1 MRKLLVLFC
10 LLAVCG
16 QGWGAPKKSAK
27 PVSKEKTATLEAGGW
42 TLPALYLAP
51 EKDDKGELKPVV
63 LLVHDM
69 GKSKE
74 SFSALKEDLTDAG
87 FGYFAFDLRG
97 YGQSKNKQDDAL
109 TARKFAKE
117 GEDNEFN
124 QMTQEVK
131 EGFSFLKNRKIPTE
145 KIFILGAGLG
155 ANLTAKAAPDLGT
168 LGGIALIS
176 PAANIRDVL
185 AIPPLR
191 KYDGDI
197 LIAAAAADKK
207 AFLEA
212 SVIRNVA
219 FLSSGEGKVTFLT
232 AYDLMSHEMLDKYL
246 RPLIIQWL
254 KNPHKP
260 EVAPD
265 ANLVDPFAPTDLSGI
280 ELDPAF

>member
-1 MRKLLVLFC
+1 MKKLFLILC
-10 LLAVCG
+10 LCVFAG
-16 QGWGAPKKSAK
+16 QAWSAPAKKK
-27 PVSKEKTATLEAGGW
+27 DTSKEKTASLEVGTW
-42 TLPALYLAP
+42 VLPALYLAP

-74 SFSALKEDLTDAG
+74 NFSAFKQDLESEG
-87 FGYFAFDLRG
+87 FGYLAFDLRG
-97 YGQSKNKQDDAL
+97 YGNSKNKQNAEL
-109 TARKFAKE
+109 TAKSFAKE

-124 QMTQEVK
+124 QMTAEIK
-131 EGFSFLKNRKIPTE
+131 EAFAFLRNRKIPAD

-155 ANLTAKAAPDLGT
+155 ANLASKSTADITGI
-168 LGGIALIS
+168 GGLALIS

-191 KYDGDI
+191 KYNGDI

-232 AYDLMSHEMLDKYL
+232 AYDLTSHEMLDKYL
-246 RPLIIQWL
+246 RPLLIQWL

-265 ANLVDPFAPTDLSGI
+265 ANLVDPFAQTDLSGI
-280 ELDPAF
+280 DIEPA

>member
-1 MRKLLVLFC
+1 MKKLFLIFC
-10 LLAVCG
+10 LCVLAA
-16 QGWGAPKKSAK
+16 QAWSAPAKKK
-27 PVSKEKTATLEAGGW
+27 DVSKEKTTTLEVDGW
-42 TLPALYLAP
+42 VLPALYLAP
-51 EKDDKGELKPVV
+51 EKDEKGELKPVV

-74 SFSALKEDLTDAG
+74 SFSAFKQDLTSEG
-87 FGYFAFDLRG
+87 FGYLSFDLRG
-97 YGQSKNKQDDAL
+97 YGQSKNKQNTEL
-109 TARKFAKE
+109 TAKSFAKE

-124 QMTQEVK
+124 QMSAEVK
-131 EGFSFLKNRKIPTE
+131 EAFTFLRNRKIPAE

-155 ANLTAKAAPDLGT
+155 ANLTAKSTSDITGV
-168 LGGIALIS
+168 GGIALIS

-191 KYDGDI
+191 KYNGDI

-232 AYDLMSHEMLDKYL
+232 AYDLTSHEMLDKYM
-246 RPLIIQWL
+246 RPLLIQWL

-265 ANLVDPFAPTDLSGI
+265 ANLVDPFAQTDLSGI
-280 ELDPAF
+280 DIEP